1 MKMSKFRFGCLALR
15 KPAEEMFE
23 AASNSGI
30 SHIEIDLL
38 EEHSRIES
46 LDNKRIRQIVRLAR
60 TFGVSVSLHL
70 PYTVNPSDEIPSIRR
85 ANIEYLKQVVMLAH
99 KIKATHVT
107 THIGY
112 YIGLSSWS
120 WKRKQALDRLIL
132 SLEEVLP
139 LCERLDVLLA
149 LENANPMPTDSE
161 FSYLGDNINDLKYI
175 FDKLK
180 SPMIK
185 LCLDVGH
192 ANTNE
197 GPAKYIAA
205 FADKIVVAH
214 IHDNKGMHDEHLAI
228 GMGTINW
235 KILAEEF
242 KKIDFYGP
250 FIYEVI
256 SKTPKESRADLG
268 EYFKLS

>member
-1 MKMSKFRFGCLALR
+1 MKMSKFKFGCLALR

-23 AASNSGI
+23 TASNSGI

-38 EEHSRIES
+38 EEHSRVES
-46 LDNKRIRQIVRLAR
+46 FDAKRVRRIVKLAR
-60 TFGVSVSLHL
+60 VFGVSVSLHV
-70 PYTVNPSDEIPSIRR
+70 PYTVNPSDEIPSIRS
-85 ANIEYLKQVVMLAH
+85 ANIEYLKKVVMLAH
-99 KIKATHVT
+99 KLEATHVT

-112 YIGLSSWS
+112 YVGLASWS

-132 SLEEVLP
+132 SLREVLP
-139 LCERLDVLLA
+139 LCEKLDVLLA
-149 LENANPMPTDSE
+149 LENANPMPKDSE
-161 FSYLGDNINDLKYI
+161 FSYLGDNINDLKHI
-175 FDKLK
+175 FDKLR

-197 GPAKYIAA
+197 GPAKYIEV
-205 FADKIVVAH
+205 FAHKIAVAH
-214 IHDNKGMHDEHLAI
+214 IHDNNGIYDEHLAI

-235 KILAEEF
+235 IFLAEKF

-256 SKTPKESRADLG
+256 SKTPQEVRTDLE

>member
-1 MKMSKFRFGCLALR
+1 
-15 KPAEEMFE
+15 
-23 AASNSGI
+23 
-30 SHIEIDLL
+30 
-38 EEHSRIES
+38 
-46 LDNKRIRQIVRLAR
+46 
-60 TFGVSVSLHL
+60 
-70 PYTVNPSDEIPSIRR
+70 
-85 ANIEYLKQVVMLAH
+85 MLAH